1 MLESEIGRLKDA
13 DCDRLRSEYETLVA
27 GLRRAQEQRENE
39 AILSN
44 PVLPEHVLQASR
56 SVVV

>member
-1 MLESEIGRLKDA
+1 MKDA

-44 PVLPEHVLQASR
+44 PVLPEHVLQVSR
-56 SVVV
+56 LIVV